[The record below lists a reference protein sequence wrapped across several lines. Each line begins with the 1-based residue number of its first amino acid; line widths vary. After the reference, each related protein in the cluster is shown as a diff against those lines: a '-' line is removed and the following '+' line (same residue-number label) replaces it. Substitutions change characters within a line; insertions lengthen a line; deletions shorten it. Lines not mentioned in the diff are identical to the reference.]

1 MLKGAT
7 LRNSARA
14 QRNDVHGSATVDN
27 KNKKLARR
35 RLFYFAAFF
44 DRKRRVPANF
54 FHGIIVATQAF
65 RQQTIGQ
72 QPTAQA
78 KRTKTGML
86 VR

>member
-1 MLKGAT
+1 MFMVVQLSITKIKKIKSLPGA
-7 LRNSARA
+7 
-14 QRNDVHGSATVDN
+14 G
-27 KNKKLARR
+27 
-35 RLFYFAAFF
+35 FF
-44 DRKRRVPANF
+44 IVRHFLIGKEGYQQFF

>member
-1 MLKGAT
+1 VTVGA
-7 LRNSARA
+7 SC
-14 QRNDVHGSATVDN
+14 NDVHGSATVDN
-27 KNKKLARR
+27 KNKKNKKLARR
-35 RLFYFAAFF
+35 RLFYCAAFF
-44 DRKRRVPANF
+44 YRKRRVPAIF